1 MHSLGINREGE
12 LRRQLAN
19 PGSPEKMAAE
29 TECVCVC
36 DVGGLANSQ
45 LATTTRFFPLFFIS
59 STHLQSAL
67 PNAST
72 PKSLNRHV
80 LHQGCTFWLDYLHFK
95 FYHYY
100 RQNMSESDPQ
110 MGIFKSKC

>member
-36 DVGGLANSQ
+36 VCVTLVVWQIASLLQ
-45 LATTTRFFPLFFIS
+45 QHVSFLFFS
-59 STHLQSAL
+59 FLQLIYS
-67 PNAST
+67 P
-72 PKSLNRHV
+72 HCQM
-80 LHQGCTFWLDYLHFK
+80 HQ
-95 FYHYY
+95 
-100 RQNMSESDPQ
+100 RQNHSIGMFCTKDVPF
-110 MGIFKSKC
+110 G